1 EGRHADDGIRPR
13 KTLAEIEH
21 GDRSRQRLELGNH
34 PPVVGV
40 TAGRGRQI
48 ARNGKNE
55 RANHGKFA
63 SQKARAHGGSAIVT
77 RIAASPA
84 PSRPSAPLRTA
95 SARQSNTCL
104 VRNSVVVLRPAN
116 SSRSSRLR

>member
-1 EGRHADDGIRPR
+1 MHQGDEAVAVAQGDDFGQHAERQSIDQNRAVRRDCREPRESLRADSGIWPW

-21 GDRSRQRLELGNH
+21 RDRSRQPLELGNH

-55 RANHGKFA
+55 RASHCKFA
-63 SQKARAHGGSAIVT
+63 S
-77 RIAASPA
+77 
-84 PSRPSAPLRTA
+84 
-95 SARQSNTCL
+95 
-104 VRNSVVVLRPAN
+104 
-116 SSRSSRLR
+116 